1 MQWSV
6 LYTPFYYSC
15 QHINKLQADSCLHD
29 SNIKPF
35 FLASYKEVII
45 IIMMVSSS
53 SMMMVGYSSL
63 LFLCGTSSVVLWP
76 CPGPCLAKSDL
87 LSTFPDSLW
96 NCTTECTCS
105 YGDVQLAD
113 GECQQCVIP
122 TASNV
127 VPLPTLITDCND
139 EVASF
144 TCAQGYFNS
153 QPGGLVCVPCQEPP
167 PGQTCALG
175 MYQKRCLETANLE
188 CYPCT
193 YPTLNQTSQQYGP
206 QNTNPPCS
214 PGFVFFCFLLLFP
227 SSVSFFFS
235 SSFVFFFSF
244 LLLFFFF
251 FSSFVFFFF
260 FLLLFFFFF
269 LFFSF
274 FLFSFFL
281 FSYSFSSFTSFHSFL
296 KADYDGSAYDGS
308 ICAPYLTPAWDQYQ
322 CLVYCNEGYVPTS
335 SSPNSIPNCKPCA
348 EVCTLGYHH

>member
-206 QNTNPPCS
+206 QNTNPPCP
-214 PGFVFFCFLLLFP
+214 PGFFFFFFVFCFRLLFSSSVSFFCFLLLF
-227 SSVSFFFS
+227 FFFCFLLLFS
-235 SSFVFFFSF
+235 SSF
-244 LLLFFFF
+244 LLLFFFCF
-251 FSSFVFFFF
+251 LLLFSSSFLLFLLIFFFF
-260 FLLLFFFFF
+260 SFFFFPFFLFFFFF
-269 LFFSF
+269 YFFSF
-274 FLFSFFL
+274 FFESRL
-281 FSYSFSSFTSFHSFL
+281 
-296 KADYDGSAYDGS
+296 
-308 ICAPYLTPAWDQYQ
+308 
-322 CLVYCNEGYVPTS
+322 
-335 SSPNSIPNCKPCA
+335 
-348 EVCTLGYHH
+348 